1 MQRRSLLLLISA
13 VLAVVGVTG
22 VFVYAKS
29 PRSVAAVQTLTAPT
43 SAPASTAPTT
53 QAATTPPAATA
64 GLAIPSGLMAVSVS
78 VSPIA
83 SVAGYI
89 EKDSRIAI
97 FDTYPTTGKSAVP
110 SALKDVQ
117 NPSDDWATRLVVP
130 HAQVLA
136 VTPKS
141 ANGATQSDPQGPL
154 MITVAVGQADAQR
167 LIHVAQTGRLYF
179 ALLTGSSKV
188 APRSGVDNQ
197 GVLGGLF
204 DSNGAGR

>member
-29 PRSVAAVQTLTAPT
+29 PRSAAAVQTPTAPT
-43 SAPASTAPTT
+43 SAPAPAAPTT
-53 QAATTPPAATA
+53 PAATDPPAATA
-64 GLAIPSGLMAVSVS
+64 GLEIPSGLMAVSVS

-83 SVAGYI
+83 SVAGYV

-117 NPSDDWATRLVVP
+117 NPTDDWATRLVVP

-141 ANGATQSDPQGPL
+141 ANGTPQSDSQGPL

-179 ALLTGSSKV
+179 ALLTGSSNV

-197 GVLGGLF
+197 GDLGGLF
-204 DSNGAGR
+204 DSNGSGR

>member
-1 MQRRSLLLLISA
+1 MQRRSLLLIISA
-13 VLAVVGVTG
+13 VLAVGGLTG

-29 PRSVAAVQTLTAPT
+29 PRSDAAVQAATAPT
-43 SAPASTAPTT
+43 PAPVSAAPTT
-53 QAATTPPAATA
+53 PAATTPPAATA
-64 GLAIPSGLMAVSVS
+64 GLTIPSGLMAVSVS

-83 SVAGYI
+83 SVAGYV
-89 EKDSRIAI
+89 EKDSHIAI
-97 FDTYPTTGKSAVP
+97 FDTYPTTGTSTVP

-117 NPSDDWATRLVVP
+117 HPTDDWATRLVVP
-130 HAQVLA
+130 QAQVLA

-141 ANGATQSDPQGPL
+141 ADGTAQADTQGPR

-179 ALLTGSSKV
+179 ALLTGTSKV
-188 APRSGVDNQ
+188 SPRSGVDNQ
-197 GVLGGLF
+197 GKLGGLF

>member
-29 PRSVAAVQTLTAPT
+29 PRSAAAVQTPTAPT
-43 SAPASTAPTT
+43 SAPVSAAPTT
-53 QAATTPPAATA
+53 QAATTPPATA

-83 SVAGYI
+83 SVAGYL

-97 FDTYPTTGKSAVP
+97 FDTYPSTGKSAVP

-117 NPSDDWATRLVVP
+117 NPTDDWATRLVVP
-130 HAQVLA
+130 QAQVLA

-141 ANGATQSDPQGPL
+141 ANGTAQSDSQGPL

-188 APRSGVDNQ
+188 TPRSGVDNQ

>member
-1 MQRRSLLLLISA
+1 MQRRSLLLIISA

-29 PRSVAAVQTLTAPT
+29 PRSAAVQPATSPS
-43 SAPASTAPTT
+43 SAPASAAPTT
-53 QAATTPPAATA
+53 PAVTTPPAATA
-64 GLAIPSGLMAVSVS
+64 GLTIPNGLMAVSVS

-83 SVAGYI
+83 SVAGYL

-97 FDTYPTTGKSAVP
+97 FDTYPTTGKAAVP

-117 NPSDDWATRLVVP
+117 NATDDWATRIVVP

-141 ANGATQSDPQGPL
+141 TDGTTQSGSQGPL
-154 MITVAVGQADAQR
+154 MITVAVDQADAQR

-179 ALLTGSSKV
+179 ALLTGTSKI
-188 APRSGVDNQ
+188 APGSGVDNH
-197 GVLGGLF
+197 GTLGGLF